1 VRVLRVFVRLNHVN
15 SSFAQGQRHYS
26 ACYERILPGRTP
38 KRLLLNEADR
48 CEDAPSSTDASV
60 LDAAQRDEKQKS
72 AHAASALLLAAQSSR
87 LVVAVGRVLA
97 FPRPPGGW

>member
-1 VRVLRVFVRLNHVN
+1 MRVLRVFVRLNHVN

-60 LDAAQRDEKQKS
+60 LDAAQLALALDEKQKS
-72 AHAASALLLAAQSSR
+72 AHAASALLLAALSDAARRFKSA
-87 LVVAVGRVLA
+87 L
-97 FPRPPGGW
+97 